1 MYKRQSKCCM
11 IHETEEV
18 LLAERKQSCGKCT
31 FCREGLIQLHTM
43 VKEITE
49 GQGKKEFTDMMEE
62 IGEAMTFSTPVSYTH
77 LGKGTARCQ
86 PGTGRYPFWRQ
97 RCHRKADVCPASVR
111 FVHADGGKSAP
122 GIRSRTYGIPSVGS
136 ECAE

>member
-1 MYKRQSKCCM
+1 MITVYGSKCCM

-49 GQGKKEFTDMMEE
+49 GQGKKEFTDMMTE
-62 IGEAMTFSTPVSYTH
+62 IGEAMTFSTPCTM
-77 LGKGTARCQ
+77 GQTA
-86 PGTGRYPFWRQ
+86 F
-97 RCHRKADVCPASVR
+97 R
-111 FVHADGGKSAP
+111 FRDGFPELFCK
-122 GIRSRTYGIPSVGS
+122 
-136 ECAE
+136 